1 VPYLTTS
8 QKLQGDPFIHKRIL
22 GGIGGFVTGGVGGAI
37 GGFTKGGKKSTPS
50 PPRGGIPP
58 FRLPGGSVPP
68 RVVIE
73 PRSAAPGGRPF
84 VSLAGTATGGK
95 RRRMDP
101 LNVKALRRA
110 TRRLTGF
117 QREAKKVDAALRKIA
132 PKSRSRT
139 PRHHH
144 HVSSHN

>member
-1 VPYLTTS
+1 MPYLTTS

-22 GGIGGFVTGGVGGAI
+22 GGIGGFVTGGIGGAI
-37 GGFTKGGKKSTPS
+37 GGFTKGGKRTP
-50 PPRGGIPP
+50 PQTAPTGIPP
-58 FRLPGGSVPP
+58 FRLPGGAVPP

-84 VSLAGTATGGK
+84 VSLAGAPVGRK

-110 TRRLTGF
+110 TRRLAGF
-117 QREAKKVDAALRKIA
+117 QREAKKVDAQLRKIA

-144 HVSSHN
+144 HVTSHQ